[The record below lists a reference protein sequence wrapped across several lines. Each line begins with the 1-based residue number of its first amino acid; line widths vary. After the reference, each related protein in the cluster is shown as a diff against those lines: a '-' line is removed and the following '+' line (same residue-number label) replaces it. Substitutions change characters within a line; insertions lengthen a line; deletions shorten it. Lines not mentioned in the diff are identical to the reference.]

1 MVEAMSRSEASGAWH
16 KKAAANLRLY
26 LAELEAYLGR
36 APASKQR
43 SATEQLIVEVK
54 RRLTLLDETPAGER

>member
-1 MVEAMSRSEASGAWH
+1 MVESVAHSEASLAWH

-26 LAELEAYLGR
+26 LAELEDYLGR

-54 RRLTLLDETPAGER
+54 RRLTLLDETLAGER

>member
-1 MVEAMSRSEASGAWH
+1 
-16 KKAAANLRLY
+16 LY

-54 RRLTLLDETPAGER
+54 RRLALLDETPAGER